1 MCSQST
7 VSQKKYQGCHFLPF
21 HLFNFLTITFFKVFS
36 SFNQFL
42 GASYLILGAGLVVK
56 ASCQIILYSSWFP
69 ILIFKF
75 NFAISS
81 LSNFLRKVQLK
92 WFHFKYLTYYWIS
105 NHGNYFLTNQTKPFW
120 TFFLV
125 VKFQT
130 FCPSR
135 IFTILSY

>member
-1 MCSQST
+1 MQPIYCQSKK
-7 VSQKKYQGCHFLPF
+7 VSRLS
-21 HLFNFLTITFFKVFS
+21 LFTLSFVQLLNNTFFKVFS

-56 ASCQIILYSSWFP
+56 ASCQIILYFSWFP

-92 WFHFKYLTYYWIS
+92 WFHFKYLTYYWSS

-130 FCPSR
+130 FCPGK
-135 IFTILSY
+135 IFTIPSF